1 MELTFLGYEGD
12 LAVIKSEC
20 NEGIEIHYFDAVEQ
34 KDIDLSDLENFK
46 LN

>member
-34 KDIDLSDLENFK
+34 KDIDLPELENFK